1 MKTMMLAAVAAM
13 TLTLGAGVALADS
26 GDGPVANSQFTELP
40 GVIAQAQTE
49 NTSAL
54 AQSRKGNSTTLFVTG
69 SHPVAQPF
77 PWNPNEGV
85 GS

>member
-13 TLTLGAGVALADS
+13 TLGAGAAFADS
-26 GDGPVANSQFTELP
+26 GDGPIANSQFTELP
-40 GVIAQAQTE
+40 GVIAQVQTD

-54 AQSRKGNSTTLFVTG
+54 AQSRKGNGTMLFVTG
-69 SHPVAQPF
+69 SHPVVQPF

-85 GS
+85 GG

>member
-1 MKTMMLAAVAAM
+1 MKTIMLAAVAA
-13 TLTLGAGVALADS
+13 LTLGAGAAFADS
-26 GDGPVANSQFTELP
+26 GDGPVANTQFTELP
-40 GVIAQAQTE
+40 GVIAQAQTD

-54 AQSRKGNSTTLFVTG
+54 ARSHTGNGTTLFVTG

-85 GS
+85 GG

>member
-1 MKTMMLAAVAAM
+1 MKTIMLAAVAAM
-13 TLTLGAGVALADS
+13 TLGAGAALADS

-40 GVIAQAQTE
+40 GVIAQAQTD

-54 AQSRKGNSTTLFVTG
+54 AQSRTGNGTTLFVTG